1 MKNGNINAHKEAGRT
16 ALLAQTGR
24 LERGGV
30 RMSENRRKSDRLN
43 IRIEPELKAEFAE
56 YLEETGRT
64 MSWLVTRWIRE
75 ELERWKEARR

>member
-1 MKNGNINAHKEAGRT
+1 MT
-16 ALLAQTGR
+16 
-24 LERGGV
+24 
-30 RMSENRRKSDRLN
+30 ENEKRRKSDRLN

>member
-1 MKNGNINAHKEAGRT
+1 MT
-16 ALLAQTGR
+16 
-24 LERGGV
+24 
-30 RMSENRRKSDRLN
+30 ENEKRRKSDRLN

-75 ELERWKEARR
+75 ELERWEEGKKAQH